1 MFMMMTLPRVCCIS
15 KVVPSR
21 SAVRNSGADASV
33 VEGNRGAD
41 RGSIRST
48 GVGLLPDELLPDEF
62 LLACLLPEG
71 LSGLGLHDINPKK
84 KKHVAMTIKWRTGR
98 LPKGRRLDEMAGA
111 VGVDFVRDL
120 DGVACF
126 MG

>member
-1 MFMMMTLPRVCCIS
+1 
-15 KVVPSR
+15 
-21 SAVRNSGADASV
+21 
-33 VEGNRGAD
+33 
-41 RGSIRST
+41 
-48 GVGLLPDELLPDEF
+48 
-62 LLACLLPEG
+62 

-84 KKHVAMTIKWRTGR
+84 KKHVAMTIKWRRGR

-111 VGVDFVRDL
+111 VGVDCVRDL